1 METIAEFNDNHG
13 FNVKLTNDKIFI
25 DSAGSSE
32 TIALRGLTGVGLYD
46 DLEKYNKELEEY
58 KAGTKQLERQMKMGK
73 WMLIVLGLYC
83 TYLSID
89 NIFIYA
95 GILVF
100 GIFCIAGGVLLEKLV
115 SFSSKLRELKKEPVL
130 DSYFRLMLSGGDRK
144 FKFNKSDE
152 TSVKI
157 ADFINKVED
166 TLTAYK

>member
-13 FNVKLTNDKIFI
+13 FNVKLTNEKIFI
-25 DSAGSSE
+25 DAAGSSE
-32 TIALRGLTGVGLYD
+32 TIALRGLNGVGLYD
-46 DLEKYNKELEEY
+46 NIEKYNKELVQY
-58 KAGTKQLERQMKMGK
+58 KTDGK
-73 WMLIVLGLYC
+73 GAEVFKWIFLVL
-83 TYLSID
+83 
-89 NIFIYA
+89 A
-95 GILVF
+95 GIILIIGFPNSVIPAIIVA
-100 GIFCIAGGVLLEKLV
+100 GIAIGIPKLLMNKN
-115 SFSSKLRELKKEPVL
+115 KEPIL

>member
-13 FNVKLTNDKIFI
+13 FNVKLTDEKIFI
-25 DSAGSSE
+25 DAAGSSE

-58 KAGTKQLERQMKMGK
+58 KKDQKGVKVGK
-73 WMLIVLGLYC
+73 WMLIVVGVLALFGGFPD
-83 TYLSID
+83 SIVPA
-89 NIFIYA
+89 IFM
-95 GILVF
+95 
-100 GIFCIAGGVLLEKLV
+100 IAGGVFLEKLV
-115 SFSSKLRELKKEPVL
+115 SFSPKHKKEPIL

-152 TSVKI
+152 SSVKI

-166 TLTAYK
+166 TLTAYR

>member
-13 FNVKLTNDKIFI
+13 FNVKLTDEKIFI
-25 DSAGSSE
+25 DAAGSSE

-46 DLEKYNKELEEY
+46 DLEKYLKELEEY
-58 KAGTKQLERQMKMGK
+58 KKEQKGLKVGK
-73 WMLIVLGLYC
+73 WALIVLGVIGLFQGDANS
-83 TYLSID
+83 LVLA
-89 NIFIYA
+89 IFMIAA
-95 GILVF
+95 GIF
-100 GIFCIAGGVLLEKLV
+100 LEKLV
-115 SFSSKLRELKKEPVL
+115 SFSPKHKKEPIL

>member
-13 FNVKLTNDKIFI
+13 FNVKLTSEKIFI
-25 DSAGSSE
+25 DAAGTSE
-32 TIALRGLTGVGLYD
+32 TIALRGLNGVGLYD
-46 DLEKYNKELEEY
+46 DLEKYNRELES
-58 KAGTKQLERQMKMGK
+58 MKSEAKLGVYLKWFFYIMG
-73 WMLIVLGLYC
+73 
-83 TYLSID
+83 
-89 NIFIYA
+89 FIYIILAINNESTGA
-95 GILVF
+95 GVT
-100 GIFCIAGGVLLEKLV
+100 GIVIIGITYWISNRKK
-115 SFSSKLRELKKEPVL
+115 SKDPVL

>member
-13 FNVKLTNDKIFI
+13 FNVKLTDEKIFI
-25 DSAGSSE
+25 DAAGSSE

-46 DLEKYNKELEEY
+46 DLEKYNKELEKY
-58 KAGTKQLERQMKMGK
+58 KKEKKGIKVVK

-157 ADFINKVED
+157 AD
-166 TLTAYK
+166 